1 MDLAFQAPTESY
13 KGSIRQA
20 DLAGV
25 VVGGET
31 AFPFHTFEGDMPNDP
46 KIAFEVWDIAPDD
59 WSPTLNDVYADVYA
73 DPIAWTKKVVGEFG
87 ADLVYLRLKSTD
99 PNGAGRSPADAAA
112 SAKAIVEAAGVPV
125 IVVGSGD
132 AENDADVLKTAAQ
145 VLADHPVAI
154 GNAEED
160 NYRPIGAAA
169 MGYKHAVVAFTPMD
183 VNLAKQLN
191 VLLSQLGVDEG
202 AILMDPTTGALGYG
216 LEYAYTVFERDRLAA
231 LAQNDSKMQ
240 MPIIATV
247 GQEAWKA
254 KETKVDESDLPGIGD
269 RATRGLMWESMTAVS
284 LLLAGANVVVL
295 RHPESAVLIR
305 KAIASLKGK

>member
-1 MDLAFQAPTESY
+1 
-13 KGSIRQA
+13 
-20 DLAGV
+20 
-25 VVGGET
+25 
-31 AFPFHTFEGDMPNDP
+31 
-46 KIAFEVWDIAPDD
+46 
-59 WSPTLNDVYADVYA
+59 
-73 DPIAWTKKVVGEFG
+73 
-87 ADLVYLRLKSTD
+87 
-99 PNGAGRSPADAAA
+99 
-112 SAKAIVEAAGVPV
+112 
-125 IVVGSGD
+125 VVGSGD
-132 AENDADVLKTAAQ
+132 AENDADVLKAAAET
-145 VLADHPVAI
+145 LADHPVVI
-154 GNAEED
+154 GNADED

-254 KETKVDESDLPGIGD
+254 KETKVDESDLPGTGD
-269 RATRGLMWESMTAVS
+269 RATRGLMWESMTAMS

-305 KAIASLKGK
+305 KAIASLKGE